1 MANINKVISKQIKI
15 CNKRGLH
22 ARAAA
27 KFVNL
32 AEKFNA
38 EILVI
43 KGDNKACGISIM
55 GLMMLA
61 ASNGME
67 IEIETS
73 GIDAVIAM
81 EQLCNLVNNKFNED
95 C

>member
-1 MANINKVISKQIKI
+1 MANINKTISKQIKI

-32 AEKFNA
+32 AAKFNA
-38 EILVI
+38 ETSVR
-43 KGDNKACGISIM
+43 KGDNKVCGISIM

-81 EQLCNLVNNKFNED
+81 EQLCKLVSNKFNED